1 MCIHRRWIC
10 GIICVERR
18 YVEYARRRYS
28 SLGTFNHGEY
38 NRRELEKYEPL
49 DFVMMN
55 GLLHHLDDA
64 TALDLLKHNKGFF
77 EAWRKSPLHRRRP
90 SSEAK
95 RIREICGKG
104 SR

>member
-1 MCIHRRWIC
+1 LLEI
-10 GIICVERR
+10 
-18 YVEYARRRYS
+18 
-28 SLGTFNHGEY
+28 FNHGEY
-38 NRRELEKYEPL
+38 TRQELEKYEPV

-64 TALDLLKHNKGFF
+64 TARPGRSPTSQGFF

-95 RIREICGKG
+95 TH
-104 SR
+104 SRDMW